1 MTTTATQPDVPER
14 DCEYP
19 TTATFPNAQRTGVA
33 VAARRSALLAHGFF
47 AAAVAIVPWTVYLAV
62 TLPKHYSA
70 HFYWF
75 GWTGFDVAL
84 VVALVI
90 TGRALRHG
98 DVSVHRYASV
108 VATMLVVDA
117 WFNVLNANTRAD
129 RLAAVAM
136 AALVELPLAF
146 VCWRI
151 ARREVAAVLLVPAQD
166 ESDWLDQPRS
176 RAGLRRLPPP
186 GGLH

>member
-1 MTTTATQPDVPER
+1 
-14 DCEYP
+14 
-19 TTATFPNAQRTGVA
+19 
-33 VAARRSALLAHGFF
+33 VAAFRATHLARGFF
-47 AAAVAIVPWTVYLAV
+47 AAAAAIVPWTVYLAV

-70 HFYWF
+70 HFYWL

-90 TGRALRHG
+90 TGRALRRG
-98 DVSVHRYASV
+98 DVAVHRYASV

-117 WFNVLNANTRAD
+117 WFNVLNANTHAD
-129 RLAAVAM
+129 RLAAVGM

-151 ARREVAAVLLVPAQD
+151 ARREVPAVLLVPAD
-166 ESDWLDQPRS
+166 SES
-176 RAGLRRLPPP
+176 A
-186 GGLH
+186 

>member
-1 MTTTATQPDVPER
+1 MRIQP
-14 DCEYP
+14 
-19 TTATFPNAQRTGVA
+19 AWVA
-33 VAARRSALLAHGFF
+33 VAAFRATHLARGFF
-47 AAAVAIVPWTVYLAV
+47 AAAAAIVPWTVYLAV

-70 HFYWF
+70 HFYWL

-90 TGRALRHG
+90 TGRALRRG
-98 DVSVHRYASV
+98 DVAVHRYASV
-108 VATMLVVDA
+108 VATMLAVDA

-151 ARREVAAVLLVPAQD
+151 ARREVPAVLLVPAD
-166 ESDWLDQPRS
+166 SES
-176 RAGLRRLPPP
+176 A
-186 GGLH
+186 

>member
-19 TTATFPNAQRTGVA
+19 TTPTFPNAQRTGVA

-47 AAAVAIVPWTVYLAV
+47 AAA
-62 TLPKHYSA
+62 
-70 HFYWF
+70 
-75 GWTGFDVAL
+75 
-84 VVALVI
+84 
-90 TGRALRHG
+90 
-98 DVSVHRYASV
+98 
-108 VATMLVVDA
+108 
-117 WFNVLNANTRAD
+117 
-129 RLAAVAM
+129 
-136 AALVELPLAF
+136 LVELPLAF
-146 VCWRI
+146 VRWRI

-166 ESDWLDQPRS
+166 ESDWLDPPRS

>member
-1 MTTTATQPDVPER
+1 
-14 DCEYP
+14 
-19 TTATFPNAQRTGVA
+19 
-33 VAARRSALLAHGFF
+33 
-47 AAAVAIVPWTVYLAV
+47 
-62 TLPKHYSA
+62 
-70 HFYWF
+70 
-75 GWTGFDVAL
+75 
-84 VVALVI
+84 VI

-129 RLAAVAM
+129 RFAAVAM